1 MKACS
6 WLFDTLMHIPG
17 LLRDIEINLQPLFPT
32 GMIKLVAA
40 TPTPSFLTI
49 TDRGD
54 LLFLEGGFIKIS
66 GVHHKHV
73 KHTTQAPNYG
83 SILLAQHQDA
93 VYAASFE
100 NNNIICYIYRY
111 DLSECHEFCRFRCDY
126 SGTASLAV
134 TNDYLLVMDR
144 TSYTQSVRVYTHDG
158 KHVRSVNLPNP
169 PDGIWPQP
177 GNEIV
182 VKENS
187 YLAKYSITSTN
198 ATQIWRAKYPGYSS
212 SNMTVDSSGV
222 IYCCYNDRSRAY
234 LTMYH
239 PKTGQCQSQCRQYCI
254 VLYMHSC

>member
-1 MKACS
+1 
-6 WLFDTLMHIPG
+6 MHIPG

-40 TPTPSFLTI
+40 TPTPSFLTF

-100 NNNIICYIYRY
+100 NNNIVCYIYSY

-134 TNDYLLVMDR
+134 TDDYLLVMDR

-158 KHVRSVNLPNP
+158 KHVRTFLTHQMVSGLSL
-169 PDGIWPQP
+169 GMKSWSKRTATWQ
-177 GNEIV
+177 
-182 VKENS
+182 
-187 YLAKYSITSTN
+187 STPSPRPMLHRYGELSTRVTP
-198 ATQIWRAKYPGYSS
+198 AQT
-212 SNMTVDSSGV
+212 
-222 IYCCYNDRSRAY
+222 
-234 LTMYH
+234 
-239 PKTGQCQSQCRQYCI
+239 
-254 VLYMHSC
+254 